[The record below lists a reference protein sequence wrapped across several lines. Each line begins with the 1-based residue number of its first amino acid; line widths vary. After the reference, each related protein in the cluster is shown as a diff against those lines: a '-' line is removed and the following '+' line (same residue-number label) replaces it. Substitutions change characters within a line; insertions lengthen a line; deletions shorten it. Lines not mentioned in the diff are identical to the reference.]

1 MTYVLGLTGSI
12 GMGKSTTAQMFR
24 DLGCPVHDA
33 DAAVHALYAGEA
45 VAPVAALFP
54 DVVVDGRIDRT
65 RLGRHVLG
73 HPENLASLESVIHP
87 LVRAR
92 ENAFLARARA
102 EQRPLA
108 VLDVPLLFETGGA
121 ARCDGVLVVTAPAD
135 VQRSRVLSRPGMTE
149 QRYVDILTRQMPDAD
164 KRASATFV
172 VDTAQGMDIARRQ
185 VEAIVR
191 QLSDA
196 GRPLPA
202 EDMP

>member
-33 DAAVHALYAGEA
+33 DAEVHALYAGEA

-54 DVVVDGRIDRT
+54 DVVVDGRIDRA
-65 RLGRHVLG
+65 RLAGHVLG
-73 HPENLASLESVIHP
+73 HPENLARLEAVIHP

-121 ARCDGVLVVTAPAD
+121 ARCDGILVVTAPPD
-135 VQRSRVLSRPGMTE
+135 VQRSRVLARPGMTE
-149 QRYVDILTRQMPDAD
+149 QRLADILARQMPDAE
-164 KRASATFV
+164 KRARATFV
-172 VDTAQGMDIARRQ
+172 VDTGQGMDIARQQ

-196 GRPLPA
+196 ARPVSPEGRS
-202 EDMP
+202 

>member
-33 DAAVHALYAGEA
+33 DAEVHALYAGEA
-45 VAPVAALFP
+45 VAPVTALFP
-54 DVVVDGRIDRT
+54 DVVVDGRIDRI

-73 HPENLASLESVIHP
+73 HPENLSRLEAVIHP

-102 EQRPLA
+102 EHRPLA

-121 ARCDGVLVVTAPAD
+121 ERCDGVLVVTAPSD
-135 VQRSRVLSRPGMTE
+135 IQRSRVLSRPGMTE
-149 QRYVDILTRQMPDAD
+149 QRFGDILARQMPDAD
-164 KRASATFV
+164 KRARATFV
-172 VDTAQGMDIARRQ
+172 VDTSQGMDIARRQ

-196 GRPLPA
+196 GRLLSP
-202 EDMP
+202 EDKP

>member
-33 DAAVHALYAGEA
+33 DAEVHALYAGEA

-65 RLGRHVLG
+65 RLGRYVLG
-73 HPENLASLESVIHP
+73 HPENLSRLEAVIHP

-102 EQRPLA
+102 EHRQLA

-121 ARCDGVLVVTAPAD
+121 EHCDGVLVVTAPSD
-135 VQRSRVLSRPGMTE
+135 IQRSRVLSRPGMTE
-149 QRYVDILTRQMPDAD
+149 QRFGDILARQMPDAD
-164 KRASATFV
+164 KRARATFV
-172 VDTAQGMDIARRQ
+172 VDTSQGMDIARRQ

-196 GRPLPA
+196 GRLLSP
-202 EDMP
+202 EDKP